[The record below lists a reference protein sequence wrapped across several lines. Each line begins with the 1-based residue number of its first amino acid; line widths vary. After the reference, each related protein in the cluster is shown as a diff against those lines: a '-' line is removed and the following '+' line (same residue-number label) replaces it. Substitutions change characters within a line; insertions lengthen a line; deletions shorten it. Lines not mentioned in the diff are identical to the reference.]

1 MGLCLGVKKPLW
13 CSGQNTFILVAP
25 FEDGNPFKLYAARSM
40 NVTFP
45 EIQTANA
52 ASFRGEFTSR
62 QRVAPESKSGKVL
75 GEIQRVTVRETQQ
88 VVRDRLIVIR
98 LGLQVSWLR
107 GNCDSPCPPIW
118 NAGLEVRRAISVHA
132 GRNKIT

>member
-13 CSGQNTFILVAP
+13 CSGQKTFIFVAP

-52 ASFRGEFTSR
+52 VGFRGEFTSR
-62 QRVAPESKSGKVL
+62 QRVAPESKSGKFWERSAL
-75 GEIQRVTVRETQQ
+75 TVRETQQ

-98 LGLQVSWLR
+98 LGLQVSWLIAT
-107 GNCDSPCPPIW
+107 NQKI
-118 NAGLEVRRAISVHA
+118 NADVCVNEPRSGGRR
-132 GRNKIT
+132 